1 MFYYA
6 TKIPTSI
13 EIYSNRVHV
22 TAGTLNLTINCNEL
36 NALQTSMN
44 FVIRFFSMIEGSV
57 EEFFD
62 SPYRNHTGKVLLM
75 LDLIDIE
82 KWCSLGIG
90 LGINKESLTQIMT
103 DCVNRQ
109 ENPGGD
115 VLNIISTSNATMTI
129 GQFKKKLEKI
139 ERSDIAGK
147 LEKLSGM

>member
-1 MFYYA
+1 
-6 TKIPTSI
+6 
-13 EIYSNRVHV
+13 
-22 TAGTLNLTINCNEL
+22 
-36 NALQTSMN
+36 
-44 FVIRFFSMIEGSV
+44 MIEGSV

-62 SPYRNHTGKVLLM
+62 SPNPNNTGKVLLM
-75 LDLIDIE
+75 LDLLDKE
-82 KWCSLGIG
+82 KWLSLGVR
-90 LGINKESLTQIMT
+90 LGINQGSLTQIVT

-139 ERSDIAGK
+139 GRSDIAGK

>member
-1 MFYYA
+1 M
-6 TKIPTSI
+6 
-13 EIYSNRVHV
+13 

-62 SPYRNHTGKVLLM
+62 SPNRNHTGKVLLM

-82 KWCSLGIG
+82 QWCSLGIR
-90 LGINKESLTQIMT
+90 LGINKESLTQIRT

-115 VLNIISTSNATMTI
+115 VLNIISTSKATMTI

-139 ERSDIAGK
+139 GRSDIAGK

>member
-1 MFYYA
+1 M
-6 TKIPTSI
+6 
-13 EIYSNRVHV
+13 

-44 FVIRFFSMIEGSV
+44 FVICFFSMIEGSV

-62 SPYRNHTGKVLLM
+62 SPNRNHTGKVLLM
-75 LDLIDIE
+75 LDLIDIQ
-82 KWCSLGIG
+82 KWCSLGIR
-90 LGINKESLTQIMT
+90 LGINKGSLTQIVT

>member
-1 MFYYA
+1 
-6 TKIPTSI
+6 
-13 EIYSNRVHV
+13 
-22 TAGTLNLTINCNEL
+22 
-36 NALQTSMN
+36 MN

-62 SPYRNHTGKVLLM
+62 SPNRNHTGKVLLM
-75 LDLIDIE
+75 LDLIDE
-82 KWCSLGIG
+82 KKWCSLGIR
-90 LGINKESLTQIMT
+90 LGISQESLTQIMT

>member
-1 MFYYA
+1 M
-6 TKIPTSI
+6 T
-13 EIYSNRVHV
+13 
-22 TAGTLNLTINCNEL
+22 
-36 NALQTSMN
+36 
-44 FVIRFFSMIEGSV
+44 V

-62 SPYRNHTGKVLLM
+62 SPNRNHTGKVLLM

-82 KWCSLGIG
+82 QWCSLGIR
-90 LGINKESLTQIMT
+90 LGINKESLTQIRT

-115 VLNIISTSNATMTI
+115 VLNIIFTSNATMTI

-139 ERSDIAGK
+139 GRSDIAGK